1 MLAECLNKIAY
12 ECFEFFSAY
21 FAFDFV
27 GLPSPVFRTYGEELF
42 NKLDIHGFVHRYVQ
56 GETQKV

>member
-12 ECFEFFSAY
+12 ERFEFFSAY

-27 GLPSPVFRTYGEELF
+27 GLPGPVFKPYGEELL
-42 NKLDIHGFVHRYVQ
+42 NKLVVHGSVHRYVQ
-56 GETQKV
+56 GETQKF